1 MEKKSRPKT
10 NKTKPINI
18 VLHEELIKR
27 INAFC
32 DEQDITIHEFV
43 SDAIVEKLEL
53 VYKERRKKPRL

>member
-1 MEKKSRPKT
+1 
-10 NKTKPINI
+10 